1 MCVCIGI
8 SDTVQTVY
16 ELPLLPKNIAV
27 KLFTQIGAVR
37 SVDWIFIVVVLV
49 WR

>member
-1 MCVCIGI
+1 MCVYLGI

-16 ELPLLPKNIAV
+16 ELPLLTNSIAV

-37 SVDWIFIVVVLV
+37 SVDWIFIVVLPV
-49 WR
+49 